1 MDRTQYQLLKDNE
14 PIALG
19 SMVHCLDVFY
29 WEIYYG
35 YDHLEYDIVPF
46 SQDEEVHRKAK
57 AWDSLKELL
66 MKEYPSVVHLAD
78 VSNGDDERGLMNKHE
93 EVLEHMDKLDG
104 TNEFRNLLRDM
115 EDE

>member
-35 YDHLEYDIVPF
+35 YNHLEYDIVPF
-46 SQDEEVHRKAK
+46 SQDEEVYRKAQAFDEINK
-57 AWDSLKELL
+57 ILDVYLGNAEDELNAL
-66 MKEYPSVVHLAD
+66 NLIREK
-78 VSNGDDERGLMNKHE
+78 
-93 EVLEHMDKLDG
+93 LE
-104 TNEFRNLLRDM
+104 DM

>member
-1 MDRTQYQLLKDNE
+1 MVRIQYQLLKDNE

-57 AWDSLKELL
+57 VLDEVKNFTTERLKEQKLTD
-66 MKEYPSVVHLAD
+66 EYD
-78 VSNGDDERGLMNKHE
+78 FGERLICE
-93 EVLEHMDKLDG
+93 EIKRIWES
-104 TNEFRNLLRDM
+104 E
-115 EDE
+115 

>member
-35 YDHLEYDIVPF
+35 YNHLEYDIVPF
-46 SQDEEVHRKAK
+46 SQDEEVYRKAK
-57 AWDSLKELL
+57 AWDNYIVEVRERVKIT
-66 MKEYPSVVHLAD
+66 VNTDDD
-78 VSNGDDERGLMNKHE
+78 VERE
-93 EVLEHMDKLDG
+93 TQEVIDYY
-104 TNEFRNLLRDM
+104 M

>member
-1 MDRTQYQLLKDNE
+1 MVKTQYQLLKDNE

-35 YDHLEYDIVPF
+35 YDHLAYNIVPF
-46 SQDEEVHRKAK
+46 SQ
-57 AWDSLKELL
+57 
-66 MKEYPSVVHLAD
+66 Y
-78 VSNGDDERGLMNKHE
+78 GLIK
-93 EVLEHMDKLDG
+93 
-104 TNEFRNLLRDM
+104 

>member
-19 SMVHCLDVFY
+19 GMVHCLDVFY

-35 YDHLEYDIVPF
+35 YNHLEYDIVPF
-46 SQDEEVHRKAK
+46 SQDEEVCRKAQAFDEINK
-57 AWDSLKELL
+57 ILDVYLGNVEDELNAL
-66 MKEYPSVVHLAD
+66 NLIREK
-78 VSNGDDERGLMNKHE
+78 
-93 EVLEHMDKLDG
+93 LE
-104 TNEFRNLLRDM
+104 DM

>member
-35 YDHLEYDIVPF
+35 YNHLEYDIVPF
-46 SQDEEVHRKAK
+46 SQDEEVYRKAK
-57 AWDSLKELL
+57 AWDNYIAEVRERVKIT
-66 MKEYPSVVHLAD
+66 VNTDDD
-78 VSNGDDERGLMNKHE
+78 VERE
-93 EVLEHMDKLDG
+93 TQEVIDYY
-104 TNEFRNLLRDM
+104 M

>member
-35 YDHLEYDIVPF
+35 YNHLEYDIVPF
-46 SQDEEVHRKAK
+46 SQDEEVYRKAQAFDEINK
-57 AWDSLKELL
+57 ILDVYLGNVEDELNAL
-66 MKEYPSVVHLAD
+66 NLIREK
-78 VSNGDDERGLMNKHE
+78 
-93 EVLEHMDKLDG
+93 LE
-104 TNEFRNLLRDM
+104 DM

>member
-1 MDRTQYQLLKDNE
+1 MAYNVDFWY
-14 PIALG
+14 I
-19 SMVHCLDVFY
+19 
-29 WEIYYG
+29 
-35 YDHLEYDIVPF
+35 
-46 SQDEEVHRKAK
+46 SQDACQISTDFTPFIEAEEESIYMKTSDFFKMVEDFTDPDLERKAK

-93 EVLEHMDKLDG
+93 EVLEYMDKLDG
-104 TNEFRNLLRDM
+104 TNEFSKLLSDM

>member
-1 MDRTQYQLLKDNE
+1 MAFGIDLWKIVLESNCSEETERDIKN
-14 PIALG
+14 G
-19 SMVHCLDVFY
+19 LDELY
-29 WEIYYG
+29 A
-35 YDHLEYDIVPF
+35 
-46 SQDEEVHRKAK
+46 KAK

-93 EVLEHMDKLDG
+93 EVLEYMDELDG
-104 TNEFRNLLRDM
+104 TDEFRNLLSDM

>member
-35 YDHLEYDIVPF
+35 YNHLEYDIVPF
-46 SQDEEVHRKAK
+46 SQGGRV
-57 AWDSLKELL
+57 
-66 MKEYPSVVHLAD
+66 
-78 VSNGDDERGLMNKHE
+78 
-93 EVLEHMDKLDG
+93 DG
-104 TNEFRNLLRDM
+104 V
-115 EDE
+115 

>member
-35 YDHLEYDIVPF
+35 YNHLEYDIVPF
-46 SQDEEVHRKAK
+46 SQDEEVYRKAK
-57 AWDSLKELL
+57 AWDNYIAEVRERVKIT
-66 MKEYPSVVHLAD
+66 VNTDDD
-78 VSNGDDERGLMNKHE
+78 VEREKQ
-93 EVLEHMDKLDG
+93 EVIDYY
-104 TNEFRNLLRDM
+104 M